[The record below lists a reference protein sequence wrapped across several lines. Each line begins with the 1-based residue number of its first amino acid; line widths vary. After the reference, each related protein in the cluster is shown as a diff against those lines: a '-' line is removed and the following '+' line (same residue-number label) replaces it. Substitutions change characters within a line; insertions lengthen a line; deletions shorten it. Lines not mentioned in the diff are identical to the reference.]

1 MKRALAIAG
10 VLIVL
15 GAIVAASLLRSR
27 GDKGTEVYAEAVER
41 RDVVRVVK
49 ASGEIDPRVQVK
61 ISAHVI
67 GRIERLYAEEGA
79 AIERGQPF
87 LELEREAFQAARDQ
101 WAAQLA
107 SARTAVKRAEVDL
120 ADAEIRERRAERL
133 QSEGIVTEE
142 TLDAARLARTAAKL
156 ALDQAHDAVRQ
167 AQANLTKAEDDLA
180 KTTIFA
186 PLSGTVIELNAEE
199 GEVVVSGTM
208 NNPASV
214 IGTIADLSEILTVV
228 EVDETEIVEV
238 TLGDPA
244 EVEVDAVPDHV
255 YHGEVVE
262 IGSSGFS
269 TPRQPD
275 VTYFAVEIL
284 LTDADER
291 LRPGMSARAEI
302 RTAVHE
308 DVPVVPIQSVV
319 ERPADE
325 EEEDGEGG
333 AAVDGE
339 ETAGDAGENEDED
352 EVKVVFLVVGGE
364 AERRRVET
372 GIADETHVEITR
384 GLDGGETA
392 VTGPY
397 RSLRDLEDGDAVT
410 VEEPDSDDQDDDE
423 DDDEER
429 EDGDGDEEDGDGAEV
444 RVE

>member
-1 MKRALAIAG
+1 VKRALAIAG

-27 GDKGTEVYAEAVER
+27 GEKGTEVYVETVER
-41 RDVVRVVK
+41 RDVVRAVK
-49 ASGEIDPRVQVK
+49 ASGEIDPRVKVK

-107 SARTAVKRAEVDL
+107 SARTGVRRGEVDL

-133 QSEGIVTEE
+133 QSEGIVTQE
-142 TLDAARLARTAAKL
+142 TLDTARLAKTAARL
-156 ALDQAHDAVRQ
+156 ALDQAQDAVRQ

-186 PLSGTVIELNAEE
+186 PLSGTVIELNAEQ

-228 EVDETEIVEV
+228 AVDETEIVEV
-238 TLGDPA
+238 ALGDPA
-244 EVEVDAVPDHV
+244 EIEVDAVLDHV

-269 TPRQPD
+269 TARQPD
-275 VTYFAVEIL
+275 VTYFAVEVL

-308 DVPVVPIQSVV
+308 EVPVVPIQSVL
-319 ERPADE
+319 ERPA
-325 EEEDGEGG
+325 EDGERG
-333 AAVDGE
+333 AAVNGE
-339 ETAGDAGENEDED
+339 EADGTEGAVQSGGGAGEDDE
-352 EVKVVFLVVGGE
+352 EVKVVFLIVGGE

-384 GLDGGETA
+384 GLEGGET
-392 VTGPY
+392 VITGPY
-397 RSLRDLEDGDAVT
+397 RTLRDLEDGDAVT
-410 VEEPDSDDQDDDE
+410 VEEPDSD
-423 DDDEER
+423 
-429 EDGDGDEEDGDGAEV
+429 GDRKKKRGGGEGDEEDGDSAEV
-444 RVE
+444 RIE

>member
-1 MKRALAIAG
+1 MKRALIVAG
-10 VLIVL
+10 VVVVL

-27 GDKGTEVYAEAVER
+27 GDKGTEVYAETVER

-107 SARTAVKRAEVDL
+107 SARTAVRRAEVDL

-142 TLDAARLARTAAKL
+142 TLDAARLAKTAARL

-186 PLSGTVIELNAEE
+186 PLTGTVIELNAEQ

-244 EVEVDAVPDHV
+244 EIEVDAVPDHV

-269 TPRQPD
+269 TARQPD

-284 LTDADER
+284 LTDADDR

-325 EEEDGEGG
+325 EEDGRDEDGG
-333 AAVDGE
+333 APVDGE
-339 ETAGDAGENEDED
+339 ETADAGEDEDED
-352 EVKVVFLVVGGE
+352 EVKVVFLVADGE

-384 GLDGGETA
+384 GLEGGETV

-410 VEEPDSDDQDDDE
+410 VEEPDSDD
-423 DDDEER
+423 
-429 EDGDGDEEDGDGAEV
+429 DEEDDEKDGEDEDGEEDGGGAEV